1 MRLVS
6 KDLLGIEKL
15 TREEIELIL
24 ETAQKLHEIH
34 SRDIK
39 KVPTLRGKTVV
50 NLFFESSTRTR
61 TSFEIAAKRLSADTI
76 NFSATSSSLS
86 KSETLIDTARS
97 IGAMLPDVIVVRHNQ
112 AGTPEMLSR
121 MVKSSVVNAG
131 DGAHEHPSQA
141 LLDLLTV
148 KEKKGRF
155 EGLKVAIVGD
165 IAASRVARSNI
176 YGFTKMGAE
185 VRVAGPTTMLPPHIE
200 QLGCKAYTNIREAV
214 VDADV
219 IMMLRIQ
226 MERHSKLL
234 FPSIREYS
242 RLYCLTPEILDL
254 AKENAVIMHPGP
266 INRDVEISS
275 EIADGPYSVILEQVT
290 NGVAVRMAILYLL
303 AGQRSN

>member
-1 MRLVS
+1 MEQL
-6 KDLLGIEKL
+6 E
-15 TREEIELIL
+15 REEIELII
-24 ETAQKLHEIH
+24 ETAQKLHEIQ

-50 NLFFESSTRTR
+50 NLFFENSTRTR

-76 NFSATSSSLS
+76 NFSTSSSS
-86 KSETLIDTARS
+86 VAKNETLIDTARS
-97 IGAMLPDVIVVRHNQ
+97 IGAMLPDVIVIRHSQ
-112 AGTPEMLSR
+112 SGTPERLSR
-121 MVKSSVVNAG
+121 MVKASVVNAG

-155 EGLKVAIVGD
+155 EGLKVAIIGD
-165 IAASRVARSNI
+165 ITASRVARSNI

-185 VRVAGPTTMLPPHIE
+185 VRVAGPPTMLPPHVE
-200 QLGCKAYTNIREAV
+200 RLGVKAYTKIGDAIA
-214 VDADV
+214 DADV

-242 RLYCLTPEILDL
+242 QFFCLTPEVFQL
-254 AKENAVIMHPGP
+254 AKDDAIIMHPGP

-303 AGQRSN
+303 AGSRSA

>member
-1 MRLVS
+1 VRLLS
-6 KDLLGIEKL
+6 KDLLGIEHL

-39 KVPTLRGKTVV
+39 KVPALRGKTVV
-50 NLFFESSTRTR
+50 NLFFESSTRTL

-76 NFSATSSSLS
+76 NFSVNASSIS

-97 IGAMLPDVIVVRHNQ
+97 IGAMLPDVIVIRHSQ
-112 AGTPEMLSR
+112 AGAPEMLSR

-148 KEKKGRF
+148 KEKKERF

-165 IAASRVARSNI
+165 IGASRVARSNI

-185 VRVAGPTTMLPPHIE
+185 VRVAGPPTMLPPQVE
-200 QLGCKAYTNIREAV
+200 QLGVKAYTNIREAV

-242 RLYCLTPEILDL
+242 QYFCLTKDILEL
-254 AKENAVIMHPGP
+254 ARENAMIMHPGP

-275 EIADGPYSVILEQVT
+275 EIADGPYSVILEQIT

-303 AGQRSN
+303 AGARSD

>member
-1 MRLVS
+1 VRLLS
-6 KDLLGIEKL
+6 KDLLGIEQL
-15 TREEIELIL
+15 QREEIELIL
-24 ETAQKLHEIH
+24 ETAQNLHEIQT
-34 SRDIK
+34 RDIK

-50 NLFFESSTRTR
+50 NLFFENSTRTR

-76 NFSATSSSLS
+76 NFSTSASSVA
-86 KSETLIDTARS
+86 KNETLIDTARS
-97 IGAMLPDVIVVRHNQ
+97 IGAMLPDVIVIRHSQ
-112 AGTPEMLSR
+112 SGSPEWLSR
-121 MVKSSVVNAG
+121 TVKASVVNAG

-148 KEKKGRF
+148 KEKKRRF
-155 EGLKVAIVGD
+155 EGLKVAIIGD
-165 IAASRVARSNI
+165 ITASRVARSNI

-185 VRVAGPTTMLPPHIE
+185 VRVAGPPTMLPPHVE
-200 QLGCKAYTNIREAV
+200 QLGVKAYTNISDAIA
-214 VDADV
+214 DADV

-242 RLYCLTPEILDL
+242 QFFCLTPEVFRL
-254 AKENAVIMHPGP
+254 AKEDAIIMHPGP

-303 AGQRSN
+303 AGPRSV